1 MGGHQ
6 VSRRV
11 GVLALQGAFAS
22 HRDALDA
29 CGVDTILVRHPDDLL
44 GLDGL
49 VIPGGESTTIS
60 NLLVSSG
67 LLDPIRAAID
77 SGLPVFGTCAGMIL
91 MASKIVDGRDHQIH
105 FDLLPMSVRRNAYGR
120 QIDSFETDLDVAGF
134 DVPFHAVFIRAPMI
148 VEVDDQVEVLA
159 TYGERPVLVRLNNR
173 FASSFHPELTDDIR
187 IHRLFVESLSVP
199 EHVTR

>member
-67 LLDPIRAAID
+67 LLDPIRAAIE

-91 MASKIVDGRDHQIH
+91 MASKIVDGRDDQIH

-120 QIDSFETDLDVAGF
+120 QIDSFETDIDVAGF

-187 IHRLFVESLSVP
+187 IHRLFVESMSVP

>member
-1 MGGHQ
+1 M
-6 VSRRV
+6 SRRV

-91 MASKIVDGRDHQIH
+91 MASKIVDGRDDQIH

-120 QIDSFETDLDVAGF
+120 QVDSFETDLDVAGF

-187 IHRLFVESLSVP
+187 IHRLFVESMSVP

>member
-91 MASKIVDGRDHQIH
+91 MASKIVDGRDDQIH

-120 QIDSFETDLDVAGF
+120 QIDSFETDIDVAGF

>member
-1 MGGHQ
+1 M
-6 VSRRV
+6 SRRV

-29 CGVDTILVRHPDDLL
+29 CGVDSILVRHPDDLL

-49 VIPGGESTTIS
+49 VFPGGESTTIS

-91 MASKIVDGRDHQIH
+91 MASKIVDGRDDQIH

>member
-1 MGGHQ
+1 

-22 HRDALDA
+22 HSDALDA

-91 MASKIVDGRDHQIH
+91 MASKIVDGRDDQIH

-120 QIDSFETDLDVAGF
+120 QVDSFETDIDVAGF

>member
-1 MGGHQ
+1 M
-6 VSRRV
+6 SRRV

-67 LLDPIRAAID
+67 LLDPIRVAID

-91 MASKIVDGRDHQIH
+91 MASKIVDGRDDQIH

>member
-1 MGGHQ
+1 

-67 LLDPIRAAID
+67 LLDPIRVAID

-91 MASKIVDGRDHQIH
+91 MASKIVDGRDDQIH

>member
-1 MGGHQ
+1 

-91 MASKIVDGRDHQIH
+91 MASKIVDGRDDQIH

-120 QIDSFETDLDVAGF
+120 QVDSFETDLDVAGF

-148 VEVDDQVEVLA
+148 VEVDNQVEVLA

>member
-1 MGGHQ
+1 M
-6 VSRRV
+6 SRRV

-22 HRDALDA
+22 HRVALDA

-91 MASKIVDGRDHQIH
+91 MASKIVDGRDDQIH

>member
-1 MGGHQ
+1 M
-6 VSRRV
+6 SRRV

-29 CGVDTILVRHPDDLL
+29 CGVDSILVRHPDDLL

-67 LLDPIRAAID
+67 LLDPIRSAID

-91 MASKIVDGRDHQIH
+91 MASKIVDGRDDQIH

>member
-1 MGGHQ
+1 M
-6 VSRRV
+6 SRRV

-44 GLDGL
+44 SLDGL

-91 MASKIVDGRDHQIH
+91 MASKIVDGRDDQIH

>member
-91 MASKIVDGRDHQIH
+91 MASKIVDGRDDQIH

-173 FASSFHPELTDDIR
+173 FASSFHPELTGDIR

>member
-1 MGGHQ
+1 M
-6 VSRRV
+6 SRRV

-91 MASKIVDGRDHQIH
+91 MASKIVDGRDDQIH

-120 QIDSFETDLDVAGF
+120 QVDSFETDLDVAGF

>member
-1 MGGHQ
+1 M
-6 VSRRV
+6 SRRV

-91 MASKIVDGRDHQIH
+91 MASNIVDGRDDQIH

-120 QIDSFETDLDVAGF
+120 QVDSFETDLDVAGF

>member
-1 MGGHQ
+1 M
-6 VSRRV
+6 SRRV

-91 MASKIVDGRDHQIH
+91 MASKIVDGRDDQIH

-148 VEVDDQVEVLA
+148 VEVDDQVGVPA
-159 TYGERPVLVRLNNR
+159 PYGERPVLVRLKQ
-173 FASSFHPELTDDIR
+173 AALWI
-187 IHRLFVESLSVP
+187 
-199 EHVTR
+199 

>member
-1 MGGHQ
+1 M
-6 VSRRV
+6 SRRV
-11 GVLALQGAFAS
+11 GVLALQGAYAS

-91 MASKIVDGRDHQIH
+91 MASKIVDGRDDQIH

>member
-91 MASKIVDGRDHQIH
+91 MASKIVDGRDDQIH

-120 QIDSFETDLDVAGF
+120 QVDSFETDLDVAGF

>member
-91 MASKIVDGRDHQIH
+91 MASKIVDGRDDQIH

>member
-1 MGGHQ
+1 M
-6 VSRRV
+6 SRRV

-77 SGLPVFGTCAGMIL
+77 SELPVFGTCAGMIL
-91 MASKIVDGRDHQIH
+91 MASKIVDGRDDQIH

>member
-29 CGVDTILVRHPDDLL
+29 GGVDTILVRHPDDLL

-91 MASKIVDGRDHQIH
+91 MASKIVDGRDDQIH

-120 QIDSFETDLDVAGF
+120 QIDSFETDIDVAGF

>member
-1 MGGHQ
+1 M
-6 VSRRV
+6 SRRV

-91 MASKIVDGRDHQIH
+91 MASKIVDGRDDQIH

-120 QIDSFETDLDVAGF
+120 QVDSFETDIDVAGF

>member
-1 MGGHQ
+1 M
-6 VSRRV
+6 SRRV

>member
-1 MGGHQ
+1 M
-6 VSRRV
+6 SRRV

-67 LLDPIRAAID
+67 LLDPIRAEID

-91 MASKIVDGRDHQIH
+91 MASKIVDGRDDQIH

-120 QIDSFETDLDVAGF
+120 QVDSFETDLDVAGF

-187 IHRLFVESLSVP
+187 IHRLFVEALSVP

>member
-91 MASKIVDGRDHQIH
+91 MASKIVDGRDDQIH

-120 QIDSFETDLDVAGF
+120 QVDSFETDIDVAGF

>member
-1 MGGHQ
+1 

-91 MASKIVDGRDHQIH
+91 MASKIVDGRDDQIH

-120 QIDSFETDLDVAGF
+120 QVDSFETDLDVAGF

>member
-1 MGGHQ
+1 M
-6 VSRRV
+6 SRRV

-91 MASKIVDGRDHQIH
+91 MASKIVDGRDDQIH

-120 QIDSFETDLDVAGF
+120 QIDSFETDIDVAGF

-159 TYGERPVLVRLNNR
+159 AYGERPVLVRLNNR

-187 IHRLFVESLSVP
+187 VHRLFVESMSVP

>member
-1 MGGHQ
+1 

-91 MASKIVDGRDHQIH
+91 MASKIVDGRDDQIH

>member
-1 MGGHQ
+1 M
-6 VSRRV
+6 SRRV

-29 CGVDTILVRHPDDLL
+29 CGVDAILVRHPDDLL

-91 MASKIVDGRDHQIH
+91 MASKIVDGRDDQIH

-159 TYGERPVLVRLNNR
+159 TYGERPVLPEFRFVCRRGRNR
-173 FASSFHPELTDDIR
+173 RSEASPRRGAFGAPLWR
-187 IHRLFVESLSVP
+187 
-199 EHVTR
+199 

>member
-1 MGGHQ
+1 VGGHQ

-77 SGLPVFGTCAGMIL
+77 SGLPMFGTCAGMIL
-91 MASKIVDGRDHQIH
+91 MASKIVDGRDDQIH

>member
-1 MGGHQ
+1 M
-6 VSRRV
+6 SRRV

-22 HRDALDA
+22 HRDALDN

-91 MASKIVDGRDHQIH
+91 MASKIVDGRDDQIH

-120 QIDSFETDLDVAGF
+120 QVDSFETDLDVAGF

>member
-91 MASKIVDGRDHQIH
+91 MASKIVDGRDDQIH

-120 QIDSFETDLDVAGF
+120 QVDSFETDLDVAGF

-187 IHRLFVESLSVP
+187 IHRLFVESMSVP

>member
-1 MGGHQ
+1 M
-6 VSRRV
+6 SRRV

-77 SGLPVFGTCAGMIL
+77 SGLPMFGTCAGMIL
-91 MASKIVDGRDHQIH
+91 MASKIVDGRDDQIH

>member
-1 MGGHQ
+1 M
-6 VSRRV
+6 SRRV

-29 CGVDTILVRHPDDLL
+29 CGVDSILVRHPDDLL

-91 MASKIVDGRDHQIH
+91 MASKIVDGRDDQIH

-120 QIDSFETDLDVAGF
+120 QVDSFETDLDVAGF